1 MCHQKQLFDDDNKR
15 TTQKNASLPP
25 WKVKLSLNTLSLK
38 ISFMATA
45 VGPTLSSPWR
55 APDRNTYGSSA
66 QPTPMSGG
74 EDGRGRGRR

>member
-1 MCHQKQLFDDDNKR
+1 MESHQADSR
-15 TTQKNASLPP
+15 WSEAISTT
-25 WKVKLSLNTLSLK
+25 V
-38 ISFMATA
+38 